1 MMHKILVVEDDV
13 EDQILFL
20 ETIYSI
26 DPDFECHC
34 VNNGAEAIDF
44 LNNTLTLPSVILLD
58 LNMPLMNGYAFLEK
72 VKTLREFADIP
83 VFIFTTS
90 KSAQDRER
98 TKMLGAEGF
107 FSKPNTLLDL
117 RNNLHQVLFSNC
129 Y

>member
-1 MMHKILVVEDDV
+1 MIHKILVVEDDV

-44 LNNTLTLPSVILLD
+44 LNNTITLPSVILLD
-58 LNMPLMNGYAFLEK
+58 LNMPLMNGYVFLEK
-72 VKTLREFADIP
+72 IKAMRDFANIP

-90 KSAQDRER
+90 RSPQDKER
-98 TKMLGAEGF
+98 TKKLGAEGF

-117 RNNLHQVLFSNC
+117 RNNLHQVLFTSAS
-129 Y
+129 